1 MPEAVERG
9 SWRSAAVLK
18 AGSGPR
24 SSPTSRAGRRIF
36 RSRPSGP
43 PTGTPCS
50 PRGLSGSPGPTPTGA
65 PSRRQSSRRLRTV
78 RSTTSFTGYTSNSTR
93 PRARPRTLWP
103 TCRKEEAMSL
113 PETKPPETRAPVVRF
128 RNVSKEFPGVLA
140 VDSVDLEIMP
150 GEVHVVAGENGAGKS
165 TLMKLLSQV
174 ERPSGG
180 EIEISDEAVEFHGPR
195 HAQSLGVAMVY
206 QEFAL
211 ASHLSIAENLYMG
224 REPGR
229 FGFVNRR
236 AESQEARGLLERVG
250 LHTDPDRTVSGLT
263 VAEMQRVEIAK
274 ALAIDAKVVIMDEP
288 TATLAEKEIEGL
300 FEVIRDL
307 QSHGI
312 AILYISHRLDEIFRI
327 ADRVTV
333 MRDGKIVDTLP
344 IDDLDEDKLVRLM
357 VGRDIENLYPKT
369 EVEIGDVVLRAE
381 GITRGH
387 VLKDCSFE
395 VHSGEILGFAGLVGA
410 GRTELAR
417 AVFGADRI
425 DSGTIEL
432 DGRKLHIRGPQNAIN
447 AGIGYLTEDR
457 KGEGLAL
464 QLGVDQNI
472 TLAHLPTRFG
482 FINLAEERR
491 IARRHRDE
499 LNIRTPSIRR
509 RVQVLSGGNQQKVVV
524 ARWLE
529 TRARVLFF
537 DEPAR
542 GIDVGAKA
550 EMFGLIEDLAK
561 EGQAIVMI
569 SSYLP
574 ELLNMCDRI
583 LVMHE
588 GEIAGVIPRE
598 EFSEERVMA
607 LAAGMEEIA

>member
-1 MPEAVERG
+1 MAM
-9 SWRSAAVLK
+9 
-18 AGSGPR
+18 
-24 SSPTSRAGRRIF
+24 SSP
-36 RSRPSGP
+36 
-43 PTGTPCS
+43 
-50 PRGLSGSPGPTPTGA
+50 
-65 PSRRQSSRRLRTV
+65 
-78 RSTTSFTGYTSNSTR
+78 
-93 PRARPRTLWP
+93 
-103 TCRKEEAMSL
+103 
-113 PETKPPETRAPVVRF
+113 ETQEPVVRF

-180 EIEISDEAVEFHGPR
+180 EIEISGERVEFHGPR
-195 HAQSLGVAMVY
+195 YAQTLGVAMVY

-236 AESQEARGLLERVG
+236 AESQEARGMLERVG
-250 LHTDPDRTVSGLT
+250 LRTDPDRTVSGLT

-288 TATLAEKEIEGL
+288 TATLAEREIEGL

-327 ADRVTV
+327 SDRVTV
-333 MRDGKIVDTLP
+333 MRDGRVVDTLP
-344 IDDLDEDKLVRLM
+344 VSELDEDKLVRLM
-357 VGRDIENLYPKT
+357 VGREVSNLYPKP
-369 EVEIGDVVLRAE
+369 EAEIGDVLLKVS

-387 VLKDCSFE
+387 KLKDCSFE
-395 VHSGEILGFAGLVGA
+395 VRSGEILGFAGLVGA

-417 AVFGADRI
+417 AVFGADRV
-425 DSGTIEL
+425 DSGRVELEGKELNVRKPQDAIE
-432 DGRKLHIRGPQNAIN
+432 

-472 TLAHLPTRFG
+472 TLANLPARYG

-491 IARRHRDE
+491 TARRLRDE

-524 ARWLE
+524 AKWLE
-529 TRARVLFF
+529 TEGKVLFF

-550 EMFGLIEDLAK
+550 EMFGLIGDLAK
-561 EGQAIVMI
+561 EGRGIVLI

-588 GEIAGVIPRE
+588 GEVAGIVDRE
-598 EFSEERVMA
+598 EFTEERVMA
-607 LAAGMEEIA
+607 LATGTKEAAA

>member
-1 MPEAVERG
+1 
-9 SWRSAAVLK
+9 
-18 AGSGPR
+18 
-24 SSPTSRAGRRIF
+24 
-36 RSRPSGP
+36 
-43 PTGTPCS
+43 
-50 PRGLSGSPGPTPTGA
+50 
-65 PSRRQSSRRLRTV
+65 
-78 RSTTSFTGYTSNSTR
+78 
-93 PRARPRTLWP
+93 
-103 TCRKEEAMSL
+103 MSL

-180 EIEISDEAVEFHGPR
+180 EVEISGEPVEYHGPR
-195 HAQSLGVAMVY
+195 YAQTLGVAMVY

-236 AESQEARGLLERVG
+236 AETQEASGLLERVG
-250 LHTDPDRTVSGLT
+250 LHTDPDRVVMGLT

-288 TATLAEKEIEGL
+288 TATLAEKEIEDL

-307 QSHGI
+307 TSQGI

-344 IDDLDEDKLVRLM
+344 IDELDEDRLVRLM
-357 VGRDIENLYPKT
+357 VGRDIGNLYPKT

-381 GITRGH
+381 GISRGH
-387 VLKDCSFE
+387 VLKHCSFE
-395 VHSGEILGFAGLVGA
+395 VRAGEILGFAGLVGA

-425 DSGTIEL
+425 DSGKVEL
-432 DGRKLHIRGPQNAIN
+432 DGQTLRIRSPQNAID

-472 TLAHLPTRFG
+472 TLAHLPTHFG
-482 FINLAEERR
+482 LINLAEERR
-491 IARRHRDE
+491 IARRRRAE

-550 EMFGLIEDLAK
+550 EMFSLIEDLAK
-561 EGQAIVMI
+561 EGRAIVLI

-588 GEIAGVIPRE
+588 GEVAGEIPRG

-607 LAAGMEEIA
+607 LAAGMEEAT

>member
-1 MPEAVERG
+1 MAM
-9 SWRSAAVLK
+9 
-18 AGSGPR
+18 
-24 SSPTSRAGRRIF
+24 SSP
-36 RSRPSGP
+36 
-43 PTGTPCS
+43 
-50 PRGLSGSPGPTPTGA
+50 
-65 PSRRQSSRRLRTV
+65 
-78 RSTTSFTGYTSNSTR
+78 
-93 PRARPRTLWP
+93 
-103 TCRKEEAMSL
+103 
-113 PETKPPETRAPVVRF
+113 ETQEPVVRF

-180 EIEISDEAVEFHGPR
+180 EISISGERVEFHGPR
-195 HAQSLGVAMVY
+195 YAQTLGVAMVY

-236 AESQEARGLLERVG
+236 AESQEARGMLERVG
-250 LHTDPDRTVSGLT
+250 LRTDPDRTVSGLT

-288 TATLAEKEIEGL
+288 TATLAEREIEGL

-327 ADRVTV
+327 SDRVTV
-333 MRDGKIVDTLP
+333 MRDGRVVDTLP
-344 IDDLDEDKLVRLM
+344 VSELDEDKLVRLM
-357 VGRDIENLYPKT
+357 VGREVSNLYPKP
-369 EVEIGDVVLRAE
+369 EAEIGDVLLKVS

-387 VLKDCSFE
+387 KLKDCSFE
-395 VHSGEILGFAGLVGA
+395 VRSGEILGFAGLVGA

-417 AVFGADRI
+417 AVFGADRV
-425 DSGTIEL
+425 DSGRVELEGKELNVRKPQDAIE
-432 DGRKLHIRGPQNAIN
+432 

-472 TLAHLPTRFG
+472 TLANLPARYG

-491 IARRHRDE
+491 TARRLRDE

-524 ARWLE
+524 AKWLE
-529 TRARVLFF
+529 TEGKVLFF

-550 EMFGLIEDLAK
+550 EMFGLIGDLAK
-561 EGQAIVMI
+561 EGRGIVLI

-588 GEIAGVIPRE
+588 GEVAGIVDRE

-607 LAAGMEEIA
+607 LATGTKEAAA

>member
-1 MPEAVERG
+1 VRESAMSPETEV
-9 SWRSAAVLK
+9 
-18 AGSGPR
+18 
-24 SSPTSRAGRRIF
+24 
-36 RSRPSGP
+36 
-43 PTGTPCS
+43 GTAEPVI
-50 PRGLSGSPGPTPTGA
+50 
-65 PSRRQSSRRLRTV
+65 RLR
-78 RSTTSFTGYTSNSTR
+78 
-93 PRARPRTLWP
+93 A
-103 TCRKEEAMSL
+103 
-113 PETKPPETRAPVVRF
+113 
-128 RNVSKEFPGVLA
+128 VSKEFPGVLA
-140 VDSVDLEIMP
+140 VDGVDLDIVP

-174 ERPSGG
+174 ERPSSGTV
-180 EIEISDEAVEFHGPR
+180 EISGEPVEFHGPG
-195 HAQSLGVAMVY
+195 HAQHLGVAMVY

-211 ASHLSIAENLYMG
+211 APDLSVAENLYLG

-229 FGFVNRR
+229 AGFVNRGK
-236 AESQEARGLLERVG
+236 ETEEARDLLRRVG
-250 LHTDPDRTVSGLT
+250 LNVGPGRLVAGLT

-288 TATLAEKEIEGL
+288 TATLAEKEIEEL
-300 FEVIRDL
+300 FGIIEALTDD
-307 QSHGI
+307 GI

-344 IDDLDEDKLVRLM
+344 VADLNEDKLVRLM
-357 VGRDIENLYPKT
+357 VGREISNLYPKP
-369 EVEIGDVVLRAE
+369 EVEIGDVLLRVS
-381 GITRGH
+381 GITRGEK
-387 VLKDCSFE
+387 LKDCSFE
-395 VHSGEILGFAGLVGA
+395 VRTGEILGFAGLVGA

-417 AVFGADRI
+417 AVFGADRT
-425 DSGTIEL
+425 DGGSVEL
-432 DGRKLHIRGPQNAIN
+432 EGRALKIKRPQDAIG

-472 TLAHLPTRFG
+472 TLANLPMTRG
-482 FINLAEERR
+482 LINLKEEGR
-491 IARRHRDE
+491 IARKRKEE
-499 LNIRTPSIRR
+499 LDIRTPSIRR

-529 TRARVLFF
+529 TRAKVLFF

-550 EMFGLIEDLAK
+550 EMFGLIGDLAE
-561 EGQAIVMI
+561 EGHGIVVI

-583 LVMHE
+583 LVMRE
-588 GEIAGVIPRE
+588 GEVAGVIERE
-598 EFSEERVMA
+598 EFSEERIIA
-607 LAAGMEEIA
+607 LATGTEEAA

>member
-1 MPEAVERG
+1 MPEAVEIG
-9 SWRSAAVLK
+9 SWRSAAGQKV
-18 AGSGPR
+18 AFGPR
-24 SSPTSRAGRRIF
+24 SSPTSRAGRKSCP
-36 RSRPSGP
+36 SRPSGP

-50 PRGLSGSPGPTPTGA
+50 PRGLSGSPSPTPTGA
-65 PSRRQSSRRLRTV
+65 PSRRPSSPGRRTV
-78 RSTTSFTGYTSNSTR
+78 RSTTSSTAYTANSTR
-93 PRARPRTLWP
+93 PPARLRTLWP
-103 TCRKEEAMSL
+103 TCRKEEAMSS
-113 PETKPPETRAPVVRF
+113 PKNEAETREPVVRF
-128 RNVSKEFPGVLA
+128 RNISKEFPGVLA
-140 VDSVDLEIMP
+140 VDEVDLDILP

-180 EIEISDEAVEFHGPR
+180 EIEISGERVEFHGTR
-195 HAQSLGVAMVY
+195 YAQTLGVAMVY

-250 LHTDPDRTVSGLT
+250 LHTDPDRSVSGLT

-300 FEVIRDL
+300 FKVIRDL

-369 EVEIGDVVLRAE
+369 EVEIRDVVLRAE

-524 ARWLE
+524 DRWLE

-550 EMFGLIEDLAK
+550 EMFSLIEDLAK
-561 EGQAIVMI
+561 EGQAIAMI

-588 GEIAGVIPRE
+588 GEVAGVIPRE

-607 LAAGMEEIA
+607 LAAGMEENA

>member
-1 MPEAVERG
+1 MEAE
-9 SWRSAAVLK
+9 
-18 AGSGPR
+18 
-24 SSPTSRAGRRIF
+24 I
-36 RSRPSGP
+36 
-43 PTGTPCS
+43 
-50 PRGLSGSPGPTPTGA
+50 
-65 PSRRQSSRRLRTV
+65 
-78 RSTTSFTGYTSNSTR
+78 N
-93 PRARPRTLWP
+93 
-103 TCRKEEAMSL
+103 E
-113 PETKPPETRAPVVRF
+113 PVVRL
-128 RNVSKEFPGVLA
+128 RGISNEFPGVLA
-140 VDSVDLEIMP
+140 VDEVDLEIMP

-180 EIEISDEAVEFHGPR
+180 EIRISSQPVEFHGPG

-211 ASHLSIAENLYMG
+211 APHLSVAENLFLG

-229 FGFVNRR
+229 AGFVNRR
-236 AESQEARGLLERVG
+236 TEKTDARVLLERVG
-250 LHTDPDRTVSGLT
+250 LRVDPARLLSGLT
-263 VAEMQRVEIAK
+263 VAEQQRVEIAK

-288 TATLAEKEIEGL
+288 TATLAEREIEGL

-307 QSHGI
+307 TSRGI

-333 MRDGKIVDTLP
+333 MRDGKVVDTLP
-344 IDDLDEDKLVRLM
+344 VSDLDEDKLVRLM
-357 VGRDIENLYPKT
+357 VGREVANLYPKP
-369 EVEIGDVVLRAE
+369 EAEIGDVLLRAS
-381 GITRGH
+381 GINRGDK
-387 VLKDCSFE
+387 LKDCSFE
-395 VHSGEILGFAGLVGA
+395 VRRGEILGFAGLVGA

-417 AVFGADRI
+417 AVFGADRM
-425 DSGTIEL
+425 DSGTVEL
-432 DGRKLHIRGPQNAIN
+432 DGRKLKIKKPQDAIE
-447 AGIGYLTEDR
+447 AGVGYLTEDR
-457 KGEGLAL
+457 KVEGLAL

-472 TLAHLPTRFG
+472 TLASLPTSFG

-491 IARRHRDE
+491 IARRRRDE

-529 TRARVLFF
+529 TRAKVLFF

-550 EMFGLIEDLAK
+550 EMFGLIGGLAK
-561 EGQAIVMI
+561 EGHGIVII

-588 GEIAGVIPRE
+588 GEVAGVVGRE
-598 EFSEERVMA
+598 EFSEERIIA
-607 LAAGMEEIA
+607 LATGTKEAA

>member
-1 MPEAVERG
+1 
-9 SWRSAAVLK
+9 
-18 AGSGPR
+18 
-24 SSPTSRAGRRIF
+24 
-36 RSRPSGP
+36 
-43 PTGTPCS
+43 
-50 PRGLSGSPGPTPTGA
+50 
-65 PSRRQSSRRLRTV
+65 
-78 RSTTSFTGYTSNSTR
+78 
-93 PRARPRTLWP
+93 
-103 TCRKEEAMSL
+103 MSL
-113 PETKPPETRAPVVRF
+113 PETNTETKEPIVRL
-128 RNVSKEFPGVLA
+128 RNVSKYFPGVHA
-140 VDSVDLEIMP
+140 VDDVDLEILP

-180 EIEISDEAVEFHGPR
+180 EIEISGETVAFHGPR
-195 HAQSLGVAMVY
+195 YAQTLGVAMVY

-211 ASHLSIAENLYMG
+211 APHLSIAENLFMG

-229 FGFVNRR
+229 FGLVNRR
-236 AESQEARGLLERVG
+236 AESEEARGLLERVG
-250 LHTDPDRTVSGLT
+250 LRTDPDRLVSSLT

-274 ALAIDAKVVIMDEP
+274 ALAIEAKVVIMDEP
-288 TATLAEKEIEGL
+288 TATLAEEEIVAL
-300 FEVIRDL
+300 FEVMRDL
-307 QSHGI
+307 TSHGI
-312 AILYISHRLDEIFRI
+312 TILYISHRLDEIFRI
-327 ADRVTV
+327 GDRVTV

-344 IDDLDEDKLVRLM
+344 IGELDEDKLVRLM
-357 VGRDIENLYPKT
+357 VGREITNLYPKT
-369 EVEIGDVVLRAE
+369 EVEIGDVMLRAE
-381 GITRGH
+381 GITRGN
-387 VLKDCSFE
+387 VLKNCSFE
-395 VHSGEILGFAGLVGA
+395 VRSGEILGFAGLVGA

-432 DGRKLHIRGPQNAIN
+432 EGREPRIKSPQDAID

-472 TLAHLPTRFG
+472 TLAHLPVRFG

-491 IARRHRDE
+491 IARRRRDE

-529 TRARVLFF
+529 TRAKALFF

-550 EMFGLIEDLAK
+550 EMFSLIEDLAK
-561 EGQAIVMI
+561 EGRAIVLI

-588 GEIAGVIPRE
+588 GGVAGVIPRE

-607 LAAGMEEIA
+607 LATGIEEAA

>member
-1 MPEAVERG
+1 M
-9 SWRSAAVLK
+9 
-18 AGSGPR
+18 
-24 SSPTSRAGRRIF
+24 SS
-36 RSRPSGP
+36 
-43 PTGTPCS
+43 
-50 PRGLSGSPGPTPTGA
+50 
-65 PSRRQSSRRLRTV
+65 
-78 RSTTSFTGYTSNSTR
+78 
-93 PRARPRTLWP
+93 
-103 TCRKEEAMSL
+103 

-180 EIEISDEAVEFHGPR
+180 EVEISGEPVEYHGPR
-195 HAQSLGVAMVY
+195 HAQTLGVAMVY

-250 LHTDPDRTVSGLT
+250 LRTDPDRLVSTLT

-288 TATLAEKEIEGL
+288 TATLAEKEIEDL

-307 QSHGI
+307 ASQGI

-344 IDDLDEDKLVRLM
+344 TSELDEDKLVRLM
-357 VGRDIENLYPKT
+357 VGRDIGNLYPKT

-387 VLKDCSFE
+387 VLNDCSFE
-395 VHSGEILGFAGLVGA
+395 VRAGEILGFAGLVGA

-425 DSGTIEL
+425 DSGTVEL
-432 DGRKLHIRGPQNAIN
+432 DGRRLRIRGPQNAIE

-472 TLAHLPTRFG
+472 TLAHLPARLG

-491 IARRHRDE
+491 IARRRRDE

-550 EMFGLIEDLAK
+550 EMFSLIEDLAK
-561 EGQAIVMI
+561 DGRAIVII

-588 GEIAGVIPRE
+588 GEVAGVIPRE

-607 LAAGMEEIA
+607 LAAGMEEETL